1 MGAIKPPPGT
11 WRGTWWGSPVDDSQY
26 GPYNRSTHTREW
38 GNPSRAYGQKHR
50 LMTAGMVHVTA
61 GMVRVTNPVTPGS
74 ECNPTPRYTI
84 EFDILL
90 ALPLVLVFFFF
101 RLDDYAAIRRG
112 MVVATWTILPGV
124 TRLVTWTLM
133 PVTNRCC

>member
-1 MGAIKPPPGT
+1 
-11 WRGTWWGSPVDDSQY
+11 
-26 GPYNRSTHTREW
+26 
-38 GNPSRAYGQKHR
+38 
-50 LMTAGMVHVTA
+50 MVH
-61 GMVRVTNPVTPGS
+61 VTNPVTPGS